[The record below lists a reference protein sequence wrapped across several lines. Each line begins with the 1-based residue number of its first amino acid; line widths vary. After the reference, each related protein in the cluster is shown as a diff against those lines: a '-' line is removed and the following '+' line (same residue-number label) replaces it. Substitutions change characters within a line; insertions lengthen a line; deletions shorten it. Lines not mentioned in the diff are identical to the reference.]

1 MHYVLSCDLSISHW
15 IVLSQLNLDSVWFM
29 YLMSFSLSLR
39 LYISLAHMITRSC
52 PWLAIGLY
60 LCYGQS
66 IYIWHLAH
74 NNNVGS
80 QCYCGQLHAVVE
92 NVFVLIHHLLFIHSS
107 FIMPTGSHIRIYSE
121 VQLYNKLY
129 LYAIGLHTDKHIMQ
143 KHIKRPYSEIL
154 QKHKNN
160 TTQEE
165 KPKKILKN

>member
-1 MHYVLSCDLSISHW
+1 LNCVVTAQLGFSVVYVSD
-15 IVLSQLNLDSVWFM
+15 VF
-29 YLMSFSLSLR
+29 FSLSLR

-52 PWLAIGLY
+52 LWLAIGLY

-66 IYIWHLAH
+66 IYIWLLAH

-107 FIMPTGSHIRIYSE
+107 FITPTDSHIQIYSE

-129 LYAIGLHTDKHIMQ
+129 LYTIGLHTDTHIMQ
-143 KHIKRPYSEIL
+143 KHIKGPYSEIL

-165 KPKKILKN
+165 KPKKNKKK